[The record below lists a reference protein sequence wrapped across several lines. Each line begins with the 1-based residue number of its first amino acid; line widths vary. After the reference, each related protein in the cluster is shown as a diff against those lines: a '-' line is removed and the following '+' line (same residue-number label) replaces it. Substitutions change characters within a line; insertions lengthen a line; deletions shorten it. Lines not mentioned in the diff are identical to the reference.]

1 MMQVAGDEIIGV
13 ITVRNRLVSTSGTV
27 PVIRIV
33 AIALVVRRT
42 CRRVLRADGEHVLV
56 HMVRVRVVQMSV
68 VKIVRVAV
76 VHDGRV
82 SARPSML
89 VRVSSVRDVFGRAHR

>member
-89 VRVSSVRDVFGRAHR
+89 VRVSGVRDVFGRAHR